1 MLLND
6 YSWRRPRYLPDLHT
20 TNRIQWVWP
29 RISWGHDPFEVP
41 VILGSSL
48 VELADINLAIA
59 VGVWD
64 AYGGLTWAERN

>member
-1 MLLND
+1 MDDARLALPEAD
-6 YSWRRPRYLPDLHT
+6 WRIIFDSVHAAMYAL
-20 TNRIQWVWP
+20 
-29 RISWGHDPFEVP
+29 GPFEVP

>member
-1 MLLND
+1 M
-6 YSWRRPRYLPDLHT
+6 
-20 TNRIQWVWP
+20 
-29 RISWGHDPFEVP
+29 
-41 VILGSSL
+41 ILGSSL